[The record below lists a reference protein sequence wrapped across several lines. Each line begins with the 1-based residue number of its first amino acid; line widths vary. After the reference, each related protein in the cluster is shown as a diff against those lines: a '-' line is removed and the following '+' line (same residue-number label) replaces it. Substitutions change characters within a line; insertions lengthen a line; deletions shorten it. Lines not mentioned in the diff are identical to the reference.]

1 MSHSISF
8 SRLLK
13 SERILDRC
21 PKCGRRLMVIDSSR
35 GELFC
40 SNCGF
45 VMKEKIVEVGPELRS
60 FSKEEKDNRSR
71 TGSRSSITMHDM
83 GLGAVIGCMNKAA
96 SGRSLSGSMTATV
109 GTLAMSDRRVRLHE

>member
-45 VMKEKIVEVGPELRS
+45 VMKEKIVEAGPEFRA
-60 FSKEEKDNRSR
+60 FFKEEKDKRSKS
-71 TGSRSSITMHDM
+71 GSPPPITKHDM
-83 GLGAVIGCMNKAA
+83 GLATVIGGMNKDA
-96 SGRSLSGSMTATV
+96 SGRALSRSMKYTV
-109 GTLAMSDRRVRLHE
+109 EKLMAWD

>member
-45 VMKEKIVEVGPELRS
+45 VMKEKIVEAGPEWRA
-60 FSKEEKDNRSR
+60 FSSEEKGNRRR
-71 TGSRSSITMHDM
+71 TGSPTPLTKHDM
-83 GLGAVIGCMNKAA
+83 GPATVIGGMKKEA
-96 SGRSLSGSMTATV
+96 SGRAL
-109 GTLAMSDRRVRLHE
+109 

>member
-45 VMKEKIVEVGPELRS
+45 VMKEKIVEAGPGFRS
-60 FSKEEKDNRSR
+60 FSKEEKGNRRR
-71 TGSRSSITMHDM
+71 TGRPTSIKNHDM
-83 GLGAVIGCMNKAA
+83 GRSTVIGGNNKDAA
-96 SGRSLSGSMTATV
+96 GRALSG
-109 GTLAMSDRRVRLHE
+109 

>member
-45 VMKEKIVEVGPELRS
+45 VMKEKIVEAGPGFRA
-60 FSKEEKDNRSR
+60 FSKEKKENKNRTR
-71 TGSRSSITMHDM
+71 NPPSITMHDM
-83 GLGAVIGCMNKAA
+83 GPSTGKGGMKKEAT
-96 SGRSLSGSMTATV
+96 GRAFSGSIKTTV
-109 GTLAMSDRRVRLHE
+109 A

>member
-45 VMKEKIVEVGPELRS
+45 VMKEKIVEAGPESRP
-60 FSKEEKDNRSR
+60 FFNQEKDNRNQ
-71 TGSRSSITMHDM
+71 SRSPTSITNHDI
-83 GLGAVIGCMNKAA
+83 GLAPAIGGINKGA
-96 SGRSLSGSMTATV
+96 SGGAFFRSMKFP
-109 GTLAMSDRRVRLHE
+109 R

>member
-45 VMKEKIVEVGPELRS
+45 VMKEKIVEAGPESRA
-60 FSKEEKDNRSR
+60 FSNEEKDNRSR
-71 TGSRSSITMHDM
+71 TGSPTPLKIHDM
-83 GLGAVIGCMNKAA
+83 GP
-96 SGRSLSGSMTATV
+96 ATV
-109 GTLAMSDRRVRLHE
+109 IRGMKKEASRGSIS

>member
-45 VMKEKIVEVGPELRS
+45 VMKEKIVEVGPELGP
-60 FSKEEKDNRSR
+60 FANEEKDNRSR
-71 TGSRSSITMHDM
+71 TGRPTSITMYDM
-83 GLGAVIGCMNKAA
+83 GLAPVMGGMNKDAA
-96 SGRSLSGSMTATV
+96 GRACSSSRNESEAGWT
-109 GTLAMSDRRVRLHE
+109 